1 MGCIN
6 GMGSGK
12 FNVGGGTTLQWVRI
26 RGSRIIP
33 ITSCYGHSDVYT
45 LAWRASLSG
54 RRLFY
59 LVCCL
64 KLTCLFGSFFSDVL
78 VSALAFIMS
87 CGYCTFYD
95 FVLMVTGWQGSLSSF
110 HPPCLFE
117 NLWSVENIVINYVCF
132 RSMSYALSE
141 WEKNAMQPSMRKRHL
156 ETKLHT
162 SITRYLTLLH
172 KWTLLSSGLP
182 ISSKQRNSKFQ
193 LCRSCL

>member
-33 ITSCYGHSDVYT
+33 ITSCFGHPDIYA

-59 LVCCL
+59 LVFCL
-64 KLTCLFGSFFSDVL
+64 KLTCCFSDVL

-87 CGYCTFYD
+87 CSCCTFYD
-95 FVLMVTGWQGSLSSF
+95 FVLMVTGWQGSLFNLIHSVS
-110 HPPCLFE
+110 LQ
-117 NLWSVENIVINYVCF
+117 NLWSVENIIINYVCF

-172 KWTLLSSGLP
+172 KCTPLSSRLP

-193 LCRSCL
+193 LCRSCS

>member
-78 VSALAFIMS
+78 VSALAIIMS
-87 CGYCTFYD
+87 CSCCTFYD
-95 FVLMVTGWQGSLSSF
+95 FVLMVPSWQGSLSSF
-110 HPPCLFE
+110 HPQCLFAKPLKCRKYHN
-117 NLWSVENIVINYVCF
+117 NLCF
-132 RSMSYALSE
+132 FQVNVLCPE
-141 WEKNAMQPSMRKRHL
+141 WMGKECDATVNA
-156 ETKLHT
+156 
-162 SITRYLTLLH
+162 
-172 KWTLLSSGLP
+172 
-182 ISSKQRNSKFQ
+182 
-193 LCRSCL
+193 